1 MPRTRSRPGAGGIAS
16 SGKRNCLTPKV
27 LRLETQDRPKTLAWE
42 LGGCSTHPGNGI
54 PSLASDIVIDI
65 FDVMLDISARI
76 VEEARRRAGL
86 TQRDLAALAGTSQA
100 AIARMER
107 GLVSPTLGTLL
118 RVAAAAGFELKATLV
133 PLAPADPVI
142 EAYKRDVDRSLL
154 RENLKRSVDQ
164 RIRSL
169 IELEEFGN
177 ELGRAG
183 RKARRR

>member
-1 MPRTRSRPGAGGIAS
+1 
-16 SGKRNCLTPKV
+16 
-27 LRLETQDRPKTLAWE
+27 
-42 LGGCSTHPGNGI
+42 
-54 PSLASDIVIDI
+54 
-65 FDVMLDISARI
+65 MLDISARI

-107 GLVSPTLGTLL
+107 GLVSPTLGTLQ
-118 RVAAAAGFELKATLV
+118 RVAAAAGFELRATLT
-133 PLAPADPVI
+133 PLAPADAVI